1 MTDETLTGWRTRALR
16 AWGWALAHPEVA
28 VPAGCFLLGVVIGA
42 VLL

>member
-1 MTDETLTGWRTRALR
+1 MSDDTVTGWRTRALR
-16 AWGWALAHPEVA
+16 AWGWALAHPEVT